1 MADEF
6 VLHSSMNI
14 PETAFDIN
22 RKDYVWVTDS
32 NNGSYSSGQIQLDLS
47 TFANSNRYLNWKESH
62 LVIPIVL
69 TMSDDSTTID
79 TGVEN
84 NFALSLKN
92 GVHNLINSMSLM
104 LTNNE
109 VISVQSFNNLLVNY
123 KILTSFTPADE
134 ENLAD
139 TLLFSKDT
147 AYSATFDSARGVVN
161 NSLVATSQG
170 IDTFLPGTTTLTY
183 NKGRVRRML
192 NTSFNAGEGIGATSN
207 FTTRALITGVGKSQV
222 YEKTSSLITYHI
234 LATIPM
240 RFLHDFF
247 DKAPLMKNAYYRLVI
262 NTHLPTSATIA
273 YTTAPAVGST
283 VSVNSPYGVC
293 PFQISEV
300 SSAGGLGF
308 KKTTTASNITVRC
321 GIVSAG
327 TAATSFQGLTSCR
340 LYGCL
345 MEMSPQME
353 RQYLSSPVR
362 KVLYNDFLSFNTIT
376 GIASGATV
384 NSLLTPSLSR
394 LRTLYIF
401 PFITKSANGTLA
413 IAPMNSPWDSAP
425 GTCSPFSYITN
436 LNVQL
441 SGINIF
447 LENKSYRFQ
456 QFLEETRPKNSINGG
471 LQMGLSSGLV
481 NQMFYDSSYPVV
493 TIDLSR
499 HPQESD
505 DIAKSVLVSFTNQA
519 SKAMDYICIIEYEK
533 QLNLNVE
540 VGAIVI

>member
-1 MADEF
+1 MADDF
-6 VLHSSMNI
+6 VLHTSMNL
-14 PETAFDIN
+14 PDTSFDYN
-22 RKDYVWVTDS
+22 RKDSVYISDS

-47 TFANSNRYLNWKESH
+47 TFANSNRYLNWKESV

-69 TMSDDSTTID
+69 TMSDDGTTISTD
-79 TGVEN
+79 NEN

-92 GVHNLINSMSLM
+92 GVHHLINSMSLM

-109 VISVQSFNNLLVNY
+109 VIPVQSFNNLLVNY
-123 KILTSFTPADE
+123 KLLTSFTPADE

-147 AYSATFDSARGVVN
+147 AYSATWDSARGVVN
-161 NSLVATSQG
+161 NSIVATQQS
-170 IDTFLPGTTTLTY
+170 IDTFLPGTTTLNY

-192 NTSFNAGEGIGATSN
+192 NTSFDASANLGSTGN
-207 FTTRALITGVGKSQV
+207 FTTKALITGVGKSQV
-222 YEKTSSLITYHI
+222 YEKTTSLITHHI

-247 DKAPLMKNAYYRLVI
+247 DKIFLMKNAYYRLCI
-262 NTHLPTSATIA
+262 NTHLPSSATIA
-273 YTTAPAVGST
+273 YTTAPAVGAT
-283 VSVNSPYGVC
+283 VSVSTPYGVC

-300 SSAGGLGF
+300 SAGGTGF
-308 KKTTTASNITVRC
+308 KKSATASNITVRC

-327 TAATSFQGLTSCR
+327 TSATSFQGLTSCR

-345 MEMSPQME
+345 IEMTPALE
-353 RQYLSSPVR
+353 RQYLSSPV
-362 KVLYNDFLSFNTIT
+362 KKLLYNDILSYNTIT
-376 GIASGATV
+376 GIASGASV

-413 IAPMNSPWDSAP
+413 IAPMNSPFDSAP
-425 GTCSPFSYITN
+425 GTCSPFAYITN

-441 SGINIF
+441 SGINIY

-456 QFLEETRPKNSINGG
+456 NFLEETRPKNSINGG

-519 SKAMDYICIIEYEK
+519 SKTMDYICIIEYEK